1 MKAVAA
7 GVVGLGAALRYAAH
21 HAPQSGARGF
31 APVGP

>member
-1 MKAVAA
+1 MKALAA
-7 GVVGLGAALRYAAH
+7 GVVGLGAALRYAH